1 MPVRMSVIQSRC
13 AALARIVNGTPAV
26 FNRGCL
32 IQTLRSDLK
41 PHILGRRSR
50 SPLVLPVFFS
60 IEKGNGN
67 NSNNGTLNLGEAV
80 LRQREVNTVMGVL
93 RRHGI
98 IVTALHNHWLFERP
112 RLMYMHWESVMNP
125 VRFLR
130 ISKAALRAAGV
141 KTRPL

>member
-1 MPVRMSVIQSRC
+1 MPVRRSVIQSRC
-13 AALARIVNGTPAV
+13 AALASIVNGTPAV
-26 FNRGCL
+26 VNQGCL

-60 IEKGNGN
+60 IEKRNG
-67 NSNNGTLNLGEAV
+67 NNGTLNLGEAV

-98 IVTALHNHWLFERP
+98 IVTALHNHWLFETP

-130 ISKAALRAAGV
+130 VSKAALMAAGV
-141 KTRPL
+141 RTRPL